1 MIYGLVWNNPDHSI
15 FFGFFHFQ
23 IWNPWKNF
31 TITQD
36 FIISKYGNGGAIFTN
51 TLDGFDV
58 ITSVNQEEGP
68 MAEAAE
74 NYDDCAQDRKTRILM
89 DLLSHD
95 INNHIYGSMGYLEL
109 LQSMVQ
115 DNPTLIRYLSNSMSE
130 LKSISHLVDNVRL
143 LVNLSDEEFRGES
156 VDVYKT
162 LKKASEAA
170 EYQID
175 NKELELK
182 IDFEEN
188 ECRVM
193 ADRFLQDVFVQLLMN
208 SMKYCKEEKAL
219 VKISSENEDG
229 TFFLTYEDNGK
240 GISDNLKDKV
250 FTRFDKSIRE
260 GNVHGKGMVL
270 SVVKSVL
277 GRYGGDISLED
288 VKRDEEVK
296 GTRFR
301 LKLPAWKD

>member
-1 MIYGLVWNNPDHSI
+1 MSRFDSV
-15 FFGFFHFQ
+15 
-23 IWNPWKNF
+23 
-31 TITQD
+31 
-36 FIISKYGNGGAIFTN
+36 ISKYGNGGAIFTN

-58 ITSVNQEEGP
+58 EPLYTWRNDP

-74 NYDDCAQDRKTRILM
+74 NDDDCAQDRKIRILM

-143 LVNLSDEEFRGES
+143 LVNLSDEEFQGES
-156 VDVYKT
+156 VDVCKT
-162 LKKASEAA
+162 LQKASEAA

-175 NKELELK
+175 TKQIELE
-182 IDFEEN
+182 IDFKEN
-188 ECRVM
+188 ECMVM

-208 SMKYCKEEKAL
+208 SMKYCKEDKAL
-219 VKISSENEDG
+219 VKISSEKGDG
-229 TFFLTYEDNGK
+229 AFHLRYEDNGK

-250 FTRFDKSIRE
+250 FTRFDKSIQE
-260 GNVHGKGMVL
+260 GNVHGKGMGL

-277 GRYGGDISLED
+277 RRYGGDISLED
-288 VKRDEEVK
+288 LKRDDEVK
-296 GTRFR
+296 GTRF
-301 LKLPAWKD
+301 KITIPAWKN